1 MLDKNKLKKACDEL
15 GLEIEFDS
23 DKAGLE
29 LYDKDGKVHRYTW
42 EEVRNS
48 IRDAFDKYLC

>member
-1 MLDKNKLKKACDEL
+1 MLDKNKLKKACDKL

-29 LYDKDGKVHRYTW
+29 LSDKDGNVHRYTW
-42 EEVRNS
+42 EEVRKS
-48 IRDAFDKYLC
+48 VRDAFGK

>member
-15 GLEIEFDS
+15 GYKIEFDS

-29 LYDKDGKVHRYTW
+29 LYDKDGKLHRYTW

-48 IRDAFDKYLC
+48 IKDAFDK

>member
-15 GLEIEFDS
+15 GYKIEFDS

-29 LYDKDGKVHRYTW
+29 LCNKDGKVHRYTW
-42 EEVRNS
+42 EELAKSMREF
-48 IRDAFDKYLC
+48 FDK